1 MNHTFFLCS
10 LLINFVYSGD
20 PLWHGILYAITFFLL
35 SLVTALLNGQFQIKC
50 YLVGFRI
57 RTALISAIYRKS
69 LTISPA
75 ARKNTSVGEIVNLM
89 AVDAQR
95 SVVI

>member
-1 MNHTFFLCS
+1 M
-10 LLINFVYSGD
+10 LIDFVYSSD
-20 PLWHGILYAITFFLL
+20 PIWHGFLYAVTFFLL
-35 SLVTALLNGQFQIKC
+35 SFVTAILNGQFQLKC

-75 ARKNTSVGEIVNLM
+75 ARKNTSAGEIVNLM

-95 SVVI
+95 